1 MPIRSIT
8 RSYGALA
15 VGVVAIAWSAIFVR
29 WAGMPG
35 VTTGFY
41 RMLIAAMVLWPTLL
55 VSKVKIRGCR
65 GCIYMLAA
73 LSGAFFAGD
82 IALFNT
88 AVMHT
93 SAGSAMFL
101 SNNVPLLVGLFTW
114 AMTRKMPSGR
124 FWTALAIATTGAWLI
139 ISEDIQ
145 HAASQSSADMMAV
158 AASVCFAMYLLL
170 TERLRRDIDARV
182 LVTISASGS
191 ALALLVV
198 GAVGHLSFR
207 IPSMQSLACLVAM
220 ALVCQVLGYFCL
232 TYALGQLPATVTS
245 VIMLA
250 TAPLTTLFAFAF
262 FDERITLLKFAG
274 GVLVM
279 LGVWIVSRVPVEVG
293 LGEENEEVLKVVG

>member
-29 WAGMPG
+29 WAQMPG

-41 RMLIAAMVLWPTLL
+41 RMLIASIVLWPILL
-55 VSKVKIRGCR
+55 ASKVKVSGCSR
-65 GCIYMLAA
+65 CTYMLAA
-73 LSGAFFAGD
+73 LSGVFFAGD

-88 AVMHT
+88 AVMRT

-101 SNNVPLLVGLFTW
+101 SNNVPMLVGLFTW
-114 AMTRKMPSGR
+114 VTTRKLPSGQY
-124 FWTALAIATTGAWLI
+124 WTALAIATTGAWLI
-139 ISEDIQ
+139 ISEDIH

-170 TERLRRDIDARV
+170 TERLRQNINARL
-182 LVTISASGS
+182 LVTIAATGS
-191 ALALLVV
+191 AAGLLVV

-207 IPSMQSLACLVAM
+207 IPSMQSLACLIAM
-220 ALVCQVLGYFCL
+220 AVVCQVTGYFCL

-245 VIMLA
+245 VMMLA
-250 TAPLTTLFAFAF
+250 TAPLTTLFAFVF
-262 FDERITLLKFAG
+262 FGERVTLLKFAG

-279 LGVWIVSRVPVEVG
+279 LGVWTVSRVPVEVDS
-293 LGEENEEVLKVVG
+293 GEENEAVVEVMG

>member
-1 MPIRSIT
+1 MGK
-8 RSYGALA
+8 SYGALA

-29 WAGMPG
+29 WAQMPG

-41 RMLIAAMVLWPTLL
+41 RMLIASMVLWPILL
-55 VSKVKIRGCR
+55 TSKAKVSGCT
-65 GCIYMLAA
+65 GSTYMLAA
-73 LSGAFFAGD
+73 LSGVFFAGD
-82 IALFNT
+82 IAMFNT

-139 ISEDIQ
+139 ISEDIH
-145 HAASQSSADMMAV
+145 HAASQWSADMMAV

-170 TERLRRDIDARV
+170 TERLRKDMAARV
-182 LVTISASGS
+182 LVTIAASGS
-191 ALALLVV
+191 AVGLLVV
-198 GAVGHLSFR
+198 GVVGHLSFR
-207 IPSMQSLACLVAM
+207 IPSMQSLACLIAM

-245 VIMLA
+245 VMMLA
-250 TAPLTTLFAFAF
+250 TAPLTALFAFWF
-262 FDERITLLKFAG
+262 FGERMTLLKFAG
-274 GVLVM
+274 GFLVM
-279 LGVWIVSRVPVEVG
+279 LGVWVVSRVPVGVES
-293 LGEENEEVLKVVG
+293 GEENEGVLEVMSQGHFD